1 MMNYL
6 LLILLITV
14 LIGMV
19 ILLRDVYH
27 LKSSF
32 ARFRKQIAE
41 KGKDDYVFLINQD
54 LMVKAT
60 NYYDIN
66 PEMKNDEQPPV
77 LGNILRCKQGCD
89 SGMCGTGFACQTC
102 PVRFVLINSFKNKR
116 DFENVEASMD
126 LYDADRQVYSVDV
139 LVGGELV
146 YACARP
152 YLMVSVSSSTE
163 ATLRSFS
170 AVSDTLSTRQ

>member
-1 MMNYL
+1 MNYV
-6 LLILLITV
+6 LLIIGLTFVIGLI
-14 LIGMV
+14 

-41 KGKDDYVFLINQD
+41 KRKDDYVFLVNQD

-60 NYYDIN
+60 NYYDFN
-66 PEMKNDEQPPV
+66 PDMKDDGQPAV
-77 LGNILRCKQGCD
+77 LGNVLHCKHGCD
-89 SGMCGTGFACQTC
+89 AGMCGTGFSCQTC
-102 PVRFVLINSFKNKR
+102 PVRYVLKNSFKNKR
-116 DFENVEASMD
+116 DFEKVEASME
-126 LYDADRQVYSVDV
+126 LYDANRQVHSVDV
-139 LVGGELV
+139 LVNGELV

-163 ATLRSFS
+163 KDPRSSFV
-170 AVSDTLSTRQ
+170 ASDTSDTSQ